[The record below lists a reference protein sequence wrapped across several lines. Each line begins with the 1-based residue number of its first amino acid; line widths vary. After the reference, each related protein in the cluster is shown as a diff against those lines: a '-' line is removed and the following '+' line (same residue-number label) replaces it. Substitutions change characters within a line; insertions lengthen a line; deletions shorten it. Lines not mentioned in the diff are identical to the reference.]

1 MPYVV
6 GENVHVPASK
16 LGAGDEY
23 PFSMASTTIR
33 EITRRSVKVDLRDGS
48 LSDDIPLSIV
58 RKKLGI
64 LIIEIGDYK
73 TEETLLTPLKKSIL
87 QFTRLLLSDDYI
99 KSYTIRTPG
108 ELKHIWTAQHI
119 VTSHLILVGHG
130 NAQSILFGE
139 DTNIK
144 ADELIKLLSTEQG
157 IGEAKQIISL
167 CCKTGSKTFG
177 GTISGNPNIESFIG
191 PASSVHGAIASQFC
205 QSYLTYLF
213 LQGYV
218 SSTAYEYAKAANPG
232 TSDFAFWRKTKPFS
246 SKSGTLRIAREQP
259 SG

>member
-6 GENVHVPASK
+6 GESVHVPASK
-16 LGAGDEY
+16 LGVGDEY
-23 PFSMASTTIR
+23 PFSMASTKVR
-33 EITRRSVKVDLRDGS
+33 EVTDRSVKVDLRDGS
-48 LSDDIPLSIV
+48 LSEDISLSVV

-73 TEETLLTPLKKSIL
+73 TEETLLAPLKKSIL

-99 KSYTIRTPG
+99 KNYTIRTPG
-108 ELKHIWTAQHI
+108 ELKHIWTALHA
-119 VTSHLILVGHG
+119 VTSHLILIGHG
-130 NAQSILFGE
+130 DSQSLLFGE
-139 DTNIK
+139 DTTVK
-144 ADELIKLLSTEQG
+144 AGDLIQILSTENG
-157 IGEAKQIISL
+157 IGEAKQVISL

-177 GTISGNPNIESFIG
+177 GSVSGNPNIESFIG
-191 PASSVHGAIASQFC
+191 PVGSVHGATASQFC

-213 LQGYV
+213 LQGYR

-232 TSDFAFWRKTKPFS
+232 TSDFVFWRKTQAFA

-259 SG
+259 NG